1 MYIPSSFK
9 EENPKILFS
18 LIEEHSF
25 GILFSQHEDQPEVTH
40 LPFLIDRER
49 GERGTLIAHFAK
61 ANKHW
66 RKIDSSEEVLCV
78 FQGPHSYISPSWYK
92 DRETVPT
99 WNYATVHVYGF
110 PKIVDNS
117 DELRKM
123 VTKLTHYH
131 EAKIDSD
138 WNLEEGKADFETDLK
153 AIVGLEIEITRMEG
167 KFKFNQNRSKED
179 QLGVIENLDEM
190 KAPGIKAIMKRNLK
204 DDSSTL

>member
-9 EENPKILFS
+9 EEDHNILFS

-40 LPFLIDRER
+40 LPFLIDQER
-49 GERGTLIAHFAK
+49 GGKGILIAHFAK

-66 RKIDSSEEVLCV
+66 RKIDANKEVLCV

-99 WNYATVHVYGF
+99 WNYATVHVYGK
-110 PKIVDNS
+110 PKIIDKP

-123 VTKLTHYH
+123 VISLTHHH
-131 EAKIDSD
+131 EAKVATD
-138 WNLEEGKADFETDLK
+138 WSLEEGEAEFEKDLL
-153 AIVGLEIEITRMEG
+153 AIVGIEIEITRMEG
-167 KFKFNQNRSKED
+167 KFKFNQNRSRED
-179 QLGVIENLDEM
+179 QLGVIENLDEI
-190 KAPGIKAIMKRNLK
+190 KTPGIKAIMKKNLK
-204 DDSSTL
+204 DD